1 MKNDIFNLKKGQD
14 LENRA
19 AHPPPPRI
27 RRSTPPPPGCEA
39 VSLARVT
46 LLVEA
51 RKSCKRMKPKNNVNI
66 KAHANKECVFK
77 PKVNWDNH
85 PCLKRTRVMDV
96 GFVWKGF
103 PSELRKKVD

>member
-1 MKNDIFNLKKGQD
+1 
-14 LENRA
+14 
-19 AHPPPPRI
+19 
-27 RRSTPPPPGCEA
+27 
-39 VSLARVT
+39 
-46 LLVEA
+46 
-51 RKSCKRMKPKNNVNI
+51 MKPKNNVNI